1 MPLVRLKYLNKWT
14 DANRRTHIY
23 FRRPGHKAIRLP
35 SPVGSPEFMLAYNEA
50 LEATASLPKE
60 PRVKVGTFAS
70 LALSYFNS
78 AKFKGHRPETQRSQ
92 RGIINGLVA
101 EHGNKSIAIRQDH
114 IQAMVDAK
122 AATPSAARN
131 LLNVLRTLMDH
142 AIDLKLRGDNPAI
155 GVKRP
160 RIKGKGFRSWK
171 DEHCAKF
178 EVKRPLRDTRSARI

>member
-1 MPLVRLKYLNKWT
+1 MALTGMRCSPMPLVRLKHLHKWT
-14 DANRRTHIY
+14 DVKGRTYIY
-23 FRRPGHKAIRLP
+23 FRRPGHKAIKLP

-50 LEATASLPKE
+50 LGATASLPKE

-101 EHGNKSIAIRQDH
+101 AHGDKSIGLHQEH

-122 AATPSAARN
+122 AATP
-131 LLNVLRTLMDH
+131 
-142 AIDLKLRGDNPAI
+142 
-155 GVKRP
+155 
-160 RIKGKGFRSWK
+160 
-171 DEHCAKF
+171 
-178 EVKRPLRDTRSARI
+178 